1 MNIIEQARLAKTA
14 SRTTRT
20 LTLEQRNTVLL
31 QFAENLV
38 KQAEH
43 VISEN
48 LKDIEEAR
56 RNGLSEAMI
65 DRLTLTAGRIEGMA
79 EGIRQIADL
88 EDPLGKVLD
97 DRIIRCGI
105 HLKKITSA
113 VGVIGIIFE
122 SRPNVTADC
131 AALCLKAGSACV
143 LKGGKESYRSCLA
156 VVDVLKEILKENGI
170 DENAVTLAERPSH
183 EETQRF
189 MECTEYVDLLI
200 PRGGK
205 KLIRAVV
212 DHAKV
217 PVIETGAGVCH
228 VFVDASAD
236 QDMAEKIVINAKCS
250 RPSVC
255 NAMETLLVHKD
266 AAAAFLPRIT
276 AKLAENGVTEI
287 YGDEKSRAVCPS
299 YQKADEQSWHTEYN
313 DLIMNVKTVDSVEE
327 AVSHIE
333 TYGTHHSDAIITEDD
348 ENAVYFLNNVDSAC
362 TYHNASTRFTDGFE
376 FGLGAEIGISTQKL
390 HARGPM
396 GLNELTTY
404 RYLLEGKGEIR

>member
-1 MNIIEQARLAKTA
+1 MNIIEQARLARTA
-14 SRTTRT
+14 SRMTRT
-20 LTLEQRNTVLL
+20 LSLAQRNTVLE
-31 QFAENLV
+31 QFAAQLTAQQEM
-38 KQAEH
+38 
-43 VISEN
+43 VIAEN

-56 RNGLSEAMI
+56 KNGLSEAMI
-65 DRLTLTAGRIEGMA
+65 DRLTLTPARIEGMA
-79 EGIRQIADL
+79 EGIRQIAAL
-88 EDPLGKVLD
+88 NDPLGKVLD
-97 DRIIRCGI
+97 ERTIASGI

-156 VVDVLKEILKENGI
+156 VVSILRKILKENGI
-170 DENAVTLAERPSH
+170 DENSVVLAEKPSH

-205 KLIRAVV
+205 NLIRAVV

-236 QDMAEKIVINAKCS
+236 PDMAEKIVVNAKCS

-255 NAMETLLVHKD
+255 NAMETLLVHTD
-266 AAAAFLPRIT
+266 IAGTFVPRI
-276 AKLAENGVTEI
+276 AAVLNDNGVSVI
-287 YGDEKSRAVCPS
+287 YADEKARSICPS
-299 YQKADEQSWHTEYN
+299 FRTAEEQNWYTEYN
-313 DLIMNVKTVDSVEE
+313 DLIMNLKIVDSVEE
-327 AVSHIE
+327 AVNHIE
-333 TYGTHHSDAIITEDD
+333 KYGTHHSDAIVTEDAG
-348 ENAVYFLNNVDSAC
+348 NAAYFLNNTDSAC

-404 RYLLEGKGEIR
+404 RYQLDGKGEIR